1 MGCTVL
7 GQEAQTF
14 RKAMKKISIPFNLFL
29 ACLLVLQIG
38 CAPRTSSTV
47 PINDT
52 GNTTAMPEGV
62 RAPITANYED
72 YAGRYRVDQANLG
85 DATITVENA
94 RLYGQL
100 GNRPRTELLPGPDRN
115 LFNAQGMEGVQ
126 VRFNRNEQNRVTGL
140 EISTK
145 QGSVRGVKVD

>member
-1 MGCTVL
+1 MD
-7 GQEAQTF
+7 
-14 RKAMKKISIPFNLFL
+14 
-29 ACLLVLQIG
+29 
-38 CAPRTSSTV
+38 
-47 PINDT
+47 DT
-52 GNTTAMPEGV
+52 GTTGQPTDV
-62 RAPITANYED
+62 RAPMTADYQD
-72 YAGRYRVDQANLG
+72 YAGRYRIDQADLG

-126 VRFNRNEQNRVTGL
+126 VRFNRNDQNRVTGL
-140 EISTK
+140 EISSN